1 MKSVAV
7 RIFRIAVE
15 RWGGIENVFT
25 NPLPIETVPLK
36 NIERK
41 VKTKEEVK
49 ITINVPVVFMAR
61 YEIFRAQ
68 PFQCP

>member
-1 MKSVAV
+1 VKSVEL
-7 RIFRIAVE
+7 RIFRITVE
-15 RWGGIENVFT
+15 RGGMNMPLQ

-49 ITINVPVVFMAR
+49 KIKRNSMSTQEGVINTGTR
-61 YEIFRAQ
+61 KHTW
-68 PFQCP
+68 